1 MAVTKPELMPV
12 PFANAG
18 LKNTIPVTP
27 PGGSAINQAS
37 YDAGFPP
44 TTMTPIVSGGKPPRG
59 RDMNGILYDVT
70 SHLTYLNAGGQ
81 YWFDADFASKI
92 GGYPLGAVLQSNDG
106 KSSYVSIVDNNTT
119 DFNSDPSSI
128 GTSWLPWAGDGASS
142 GSGILFGGTAGGTS
156 EIITAAFEGLTE
168 LTDGLLVSFRATAAN
183 TSTNPSFNA
192 SSLGA
197 LTIVKGADLPLAAGD
212 IGGEGYLAILQYSA
226 TWNKWVLQNPAKG
239 IDVSTG
245 VPVGTVVMFTAAE
258 PPAGYLKCDGSAIG
272 RTTYPELYAAIGTT
286 YGAGDGSTTFNLP
299 DLIGR
304 FAEGSATPGT
314 VKEAGLPNI
323 TGTLYSVINEQGSA
337 SGAIQYAATE
347 TGVAGTGTARQ
358 RGNYT
363 LNASISNP
371 IYGKSDTV
379 QPPALTLL
387 PCIKAFDASVNPGL
401 IDITELANEVAG
413 KADKTQVPNLAM
425 PIGAIYIQYAAQADP
440 TTLFGGTWENV
451 SATYAGL
458 FFRAE
463 GGAAAAFGS
472 TQTDGAPNIT
482 GSIGVNDGGY
492 ASGAFSDVVG
502 AGWNFATRGDTK
514 INFVASNSNGK
525 YVLAEVRPANST
537 IRIWKRTA

>member
-81 YWFDADFASKI
+81 DWFDADFASKI

-212 IGGEGYLAILQYSA
+212 IGGEGYLVLLQYST
-226 TWNKWVLQNPAKG
+226 TWNKWVLQNPATG
-239 IDVSTG
+239 INIVIPSAM
-245 VPVGTVVMFTAAE
+245 PVGAYCIQFSGMAA
-258 PPAGYLKCDGSAIG
+258 PAD
-272 RTTYPELYAAIGTT
+272 LY
-286 YGAGDGSTTFNLP
+286 
-299 DLIGR
+299 
-304 FAEGSATPGT
+304 
-314 VKEAGLPNI
+314 
-323 TGTLYSVINEQGSA
+323 
-337 SGAIQYAATE
+337 
-347 TGVAGTGTARQ
+347 
-358 RGNYT
+358 
-363 LNASISNP
+363 
-371 IYGKSDTV
+371 
-379 QPPALTLL
+379 
-387 PCIKAFDASVNPGL
+387 
-401 IDITELANEVAG
+401 
-413 KADKTQVPNLAM
+413 
-425 PIGAIYIQYAAQADP
+425 
-440 TTLFGGTWENV
+440 GGTWENV
-451 SATYAGL
+451 SAQFAGL
-458 FFRAE
+458 FFRCE

-482 GSIGVNDGGY
+482 GTFGHAQFRAGPDGGTF
-492 ASGAFSDVVG
+492 SGAFYEASRLNDGFGDSSTWNSPMVG
-502 AGWNFATRGDTK
+502 FS
-514 INFVASNSNGK
+514 ASNSNGK
-525 YVLAEVRPANST
+525 YALAEVRPINST
-537 IRIWKRTA
+537 IRIWKRTG

>member
-1 MAVTKPELMPV
+1 MSVPAQVLMPV
-12 PFANAG
+12 PFASQG
-18 LKNTIPVTP
+18 DKNTIPVTP
-27 PGGSAINQAS
+27 STETRQTNYAS
-37 YDAGFPP
+37 YQKGFPP
-44 TTMTPIVSGGKPPRG
+44 VTMTPLVAGGLPPQG
-59 RDMNGILYDVT
+59 MDMNGILFAL
-70 SHLTYLNAGGQ
+70 SSSIGFAQSGGLPT
-81 YWFDADFASKI
+81 FNADFASTI

-106 KSSYVSIVDNNTT
+106 ASAYVSTIANNTT
-119 DFNSDPSSI
+119 DFNSSPESI
-128 GTSWLPWAGDGASS
+128 GTSWLPWAGDAAKGSS
-142 GSGILFGGTAGGTS
+142 LYIAVGEGTS
-156 EIITAAFEGLTE
+156 DAITATFDPAITE
-168 LTDGLLVSFRATAAN
+168 LTNGLVVFVRALASNATTTPTFNPDGLGAT
-183 TSTNPSFNA
+183 
-192 SSLGA
+192 
-197 LTIVKGADLPLAAGD
+197 TITKGTYQPLAVGD
-212 IGGEGYLAILQYSA
+212 IAGNGYWMILQYDS
-226 TWNKWVLQNPAKG
+226 TQNKWVLQNPATG

-299 DLIGR
+299 NLIGR

-363 LNASISNP
+363 LNASLTNP

-401 IDITELANEVAG
+401 IDITELANEVDG
-413 KADKTQVPNLAM
+413 KADKTQIPNLAM

-482 GSIGVNDGGY
+482 GSIGVNDDGY
-492 ASGAFSDVVG
+492 ASGAFYTTAG
-502 AGWNFATRGDTK
+502 AGWNFANRGGNQ